1 MMGRLDH
8 DQEQLFYSFCLDE
21 AVPHDHPV
29 REIAAVLDLSWVRS
43 ELAPFYSKIGRPSI
57 DPELMMRMLII
68 GYAFAIRSERAICRD
83 VRVNFAYRWFCG
95 LSIEDKIPDHS
106 TFSRA
111 RHERFRDS
119 DMFRRVFERVV
130 GTCIAAGL
138 VGGEGFAVDASLIVA
153 DANKQRS
160 IPGSEW
166 NKRGDPQ
173 GAGRAMREY
182 LATLD
187 DAAFGAASEV
197 TPKFVSPSDPA
208 AQWTGAMRGPAFFA
222 YADNYL
228 IDVKF
233 GIILD
238 VKATR
243 AIRQA
248 EVGAAKTMIE
258 RTEERFDIKP
268 AYLAADTAYGSA
280 DTLNWIVNKK
290 KIAPHIPVIDKSKR
304 EDGTFSREDFRF
316 DEERNV
322 YFCPAG
328 KVLTTTGHIGP
339 DHALRYQASL
349 PDCRACVLK
358 PKCCPKMPIT
368 PVPRTAA
375 PDSTPTTLEIRY
387 RRAIAIAACIP
398 AAVPLQHIATPASR
412 STDAPRDTQHDPW
425 RASALAWRTGG
436 DDNGLLGALQPL
448 DLLLKLGDPL
458 ARALAVS
465 ERLSASVRFR
475 AVTGRPSRQLPRLGC
490 ANKRHPAGVSAVAC
504 RRISGSS

>member
-83 VRVNFAYRWFCG
+83 VQVNFAYRWFCG

-280 DTLNWIVNKK
+280 AQLD
-290 KIAPHIPVIDKSKR
+290 R
-304 EDGTFSREDFRF
+304 QQEED
-316 DEERNV
+316 
-322 YFCPAG
+322 
-328 KVLTTTGHIGP
+328 
-339 DHALRYQASL
+339 
-349 PDCRACVLK
+349 
-358 PKCCPKMPIT
+358 
-368 PVPRTAA
+368 RTAHSGHRQIKA
-375 PDSTPTTLEIRY
+375 RG
-387 RRAIAIAACIP
+387 
-398 AAVPLQHIATPASR
+398 
-412 STDAPRDTQHDPW
+412 W
-425 RASALAWRTGG
+425 
-436 DDNGLLGALQPL
+436 
-448 DLLLKLGDPL
+448 DLLAGGLQVRRGT
-458 ARALAVS
+458 
-465 ERLSASVRFR
+465 ERLFLPSWQSADHHRSYRPRSR
-475 AVTGRPSRQLPRLGC
+475 APLPGVT
-490 ANKRHPAGVSAVAC
+490 A
-504 RRISGSS
+504 